1 VTSSRRRAPAQRS
14 SGARCAPAT
23 ARRRLAGRTPSEGRG
38 TRHPQRHRAPRDR
51 QHAAES
57 RVGFQKSAWARDQP
71 RLVVTGHDRERVAAP
86 ALPDLQ
92 QAPPLAHLAG
102 PGILV
107 QGHRAT
113 SSCSSC
119 ATSSR
124 YSAEPPEA
132 APGLGRPRPARRAD
146 PTPTPDATPAPPN
159 HPRRPSCD
167 GTAAWSPRRGPPP
180 LLRSATPH
188 DTIAVLIQRTAS
200 LPRAAAACRS
210 WSTTRGSGCCG

>member
-1 VTSSRRRAPAQRS
+1 MRSCDSPAAVSRSNTVGRSGHSSSTEASCTARPTARSRITWGSRSRPGLVTS
-14 SGARCAPAT
+14 
-23 ARRRLAGRTPSEGRG
+23 
-38 TRHPQRHRAPRDR
+38 RDW
-51 QHAAES
+51 S
-57 RVGFQKSAWARDQP
+57 
-71 RLVVTGHDRERVAAP
+71 VTGHDRERVAAP